1 MSSSSGRAQ
10 TEPLA
15 ALAAVFVVAIGM
27 SLYAG
32 VLDDAL
38 DGTPERDVAEPTLD
52 RVERTVAPD
61 GVVTPGR
68 LSEAIEHAPAGYKM
82 NASVLADGR
91 TWSVGPV
98 PPNATVDRANTRL
111 AVAVTPT
118 VNDQRAGRA
127 NANHHRR

>member
-15 ALAAVFVVAIGM
+15 ALAAVFAVAIGI

-32 VLDDAL
+32 VLDHAL
-38 DGTPERDVAEPTLD
+38 EGSPDRDIAEPTLD

-68 LSEAIEHAPAGYKM
+68 LSEVTEHAPADYRM
-82 NASVLADGR
+82 NASVHADGR
-91 TWSVGPV
+91 TWSVGPA
-98 PPNATVDRANTRL
+98 PPNATVDRASTRV
-111 AVAVTPT
+111 AVEVTPT
-118 VNDQRAGRA
+118 AVESGELRVVTWP
-127 NANHHRR
+127 